1 MILKRIELVNY
12 CQHERVEIEVSGNL
26 IAVVGHNGVGKSNF
40 LGAIQ
45 FALTGEQPGKN
56 KADLLHW
63 GAKDGHVAVEF
74 VQDGKPGRI
83 ERSVSS
89 NKVTLEY
96 DGETTSG
103 ITNVAKVLE
112 ERLRLDKDIVRQS
125 VFVRQAE
132 VDAIISAKTDRRER
146 EVAFQRLLGLDA
158 AKIHKTLT
166 DWMYTAVKPVSYDIQ
181 LTDATKRLGELEARK
196 AELDEAVSK
205 AASELE
211 AFGDVTESSGDGI
224 AKCIAAIASVLSAKS
239 EVAACE
245 QAAADRKATLETTRA
260 ANADAG
266 ENPGVDM
273 AEQAEKIAALRSE
286 VETAVRREKAEAA
299 SKEADRC
306 LAEVEAAA
314 HPSETDVA
322 KADAEAR
329 TRADELAALSHD
341 IGTRTKAVGV
351 LSGGES
357 TCPVCGKPLDEHAV
371 GQMRTELRY
380 MEEKAGELASRKAE
394 ADKAAAEVR
403 KEYTEWNRREF
414 LCRNAANQAKATLD
428 ATPESMLDA
437 ATAQASLDAETATW
451 RRQKAYDELTAGH
464 AKATRDAELRLEV
477 AEKALLDARSRLVA
491 AEEAAVAICGREAS
505 ADWTQAK
512 LALESVVAEADSRRR
527 RHTELR
533 TALASVTST
542 RDEVARTLATL
553 QGTVKSLKE
562 AQAEQDLLAKR
573 LATLERVRDWFH
585 YGNGPRILVTQVM
598 AALTGDVNRF
608 LGNFTAPFVVEPDE
622 DQVGFRVDFTDGRA
636 RPETPPGTDVLSGG
650 ERVQLAVAFRLA
662 IYCMFAGKLGL
673 LSLDE
678 PTAYLDDGNVDR
690 FGVLLGKVREI
701 ARNMNTQVFMATH
714 ERAVIPHMD
723 AVIDLN

>member
-1 MILKRIELVNY
+1 MILKRVELVNY
-12 CQHERVEIEVSGNL
+12 CQHEHVEIEVSGNL
-26 IAVVGHNGVGKSNF
+26 IAVVGHNGVGKSNL
-40 LGAIQ
+40 LGALQ

-63 GAKDGHVAVEF
+63 GAKEGHVALEF
-74 VQDGKPGRI
+74 VHDGKPGRI

-146 EVAFQRLLGLDA
+146 EIAFQRLLGLDA

-181 LTDATKRLGELEARK
+181 LTDATRRLGELESRK
-196 AELDEAVSK
+196 AELDASVAK

-211 AFGDVTESSGDGI
+211 AFGDVDASSGDGI
-224 AKCIAAIASVLSAKS
+224 VKCIAAIASVLSAKS
-239 EVAACE
+239 EVATCE
-245 QAAADRKATLETTRA
+245 QAAAGRKATLETTRA
-260 ANADAG
+260 ASADAG
-266 ENPGVDM
+266 EDPGVDM

-306 LAEVEAAA
+306 LAEVEAAE

-329 TRADELAALSHD
+329 TRSDELAALSHD

-357 TCPVCGKPLDEHAV
+357 ACPVCGKPLDEHAV

-380 MEEKAGELASRKAE
+380 MEEKARELAGRKAE

-403 KEYTEWNRREF
+403 KAYTEWNRREF

-428 ATPESMLDA
+428 ATPTSMLDA
-437 ATAQASLDAETATW
+437 TTAQASLDAETATW
-451 RRQKAYDELTAGH
+451 RSQKAYDERTAGH
-464 AKATRDAELRLEV
+464 AKAIKDAELRLEV
-477 AEKALLDARSRLVA
+477 AEKALLDARTRLAA
-491 AEEAAVAICGREAS
+491 AEEAAVAVCGKEAS

-512 LALESVVAEADSRRR
+512 LALESVAAEADARRG
-527 RHTELR
+527 RHTELK
-533 TALASVTST
+533 TALASVTSA
-542 RDEVARTLATL
+542 RDEVARTLETL

-598 AALTGDVNRF
+598 AALTEDVNRF

-622 DQVGFRVDFTDGRA
+622 DQVGFRVDFTDGRT